1 MRVLSRTSRNEV
13 PLQLPLFSPLGLP
26 VGPQSVLH
34 LLGDG
39 AGFRLGPFPSG
50 IAGGPSLQEVASFS
64 TPTPKADAV
73 SGSGSAPFPT
83 DTFLPG
89 FDPYLNTFHAY

>member
-1 MRVLSRTSRNEV
+1 MRVLLRTSRNEV

-39 AGFRLGPFPSG
+39 AGFRLGPLPSG
-50 IAGGPSLQEVASFS
+50 TGGTQFAGG
-64 TPTPKADAV
+64 
-73 SGSGSAPFPT
+73 G
-83 DTFLPG
+83 FLSYSHP
-89 FDPYLNTFHAY
+89 